1 MDKQKEF
8 NLKVTPEQALA
19 KFLDCDVEEAKQQIE
34 DGAYLVLTDE
44 EADEKAKESII
55 DSLWAF
61 NASFIL
67 SECGLDLSGEESLKE
82 MQESVCEGAQDFIYS
97 LIDKTCGIDSFVESA
112 ISADGRGHFLASYDF
127 EENEEG
133 NYFIYRIN

>member
-8 NLKVTPEQALA
+8 DLKVTPEQALA
-19 KFLDCDVEEAKQQIE
+19 KFLDCDVEDAADLIE
-34 DGAYLVLTDE
+34 GGDYLVLTDE
-44 EADEKAKESII
+44 EADEKAKEAII
-55 DSLWAF
+55 ESLWAF

-67 SECGLDLSGEESLKE
+67 GECGLDLSGEDALQKMQGE
-82 MQESVCEGAQDFIYS
+82 MCEGAQDFITS
-97 LIDKTCGIDSFVESA
+97 LIEKTCGLDSFVESA
-112 ISADGRGHFLASYDF
+112 ISADGRGHFLASYDS